1 MITQILSISDVET
14 FAKHII
20 AESVSFH
27 PDDDFNDYVN
37 LNENK
42 PCYSKQ
48 DADFRNELMSQCFGI
63 CAKAGV
69 DIYDLMLEVAL
80 VETSMDCYIPLP
92 SMTFSEKR

>member
-1 MITQILSISDVET
+1 MLTQILSLNEVET
-14 FAKHII
+14 FAKQII

-48 DADFRNELMSQCFGI
+48 DADFRNELMCQCFGI
-63 CAKAGV
+63 CAKEAV
-69 DIYDLMLEVAL
+69 DIYNLMLEITL
-80 VETSMDCYIPLP
+80 IETRMDKFIALP
-92 SMTFSEKR
+92 SQK